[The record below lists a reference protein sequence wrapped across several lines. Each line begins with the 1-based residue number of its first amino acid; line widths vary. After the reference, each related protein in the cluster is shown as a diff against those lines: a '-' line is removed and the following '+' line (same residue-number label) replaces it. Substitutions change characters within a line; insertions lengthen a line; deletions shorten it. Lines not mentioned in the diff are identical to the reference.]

1 MTATPR
7 RRLATLASAV
17 VALATAAA
25 LVPGSAGAEV
35 AAGTAANS
43 RNDAYGWLAR
53 QINADGVIYNAQYDF
68 TDIGL
73 TIDTAGAL
81 RGSGRFAGTIA
92 RADKALRANAK
103 AYSGST
109 GGAAKLA
116 AYATDA
122 GLDATSFGGVDLVAK
137 VEGAIATS
145 APIAG
150 RLQQSENDYNNVLT
164 QAYAVEAL
172 ARSKSTKTRSALSFL
187 LRQQCSD
194 GAFRESLTE
203 DKTAAEQGCVDGA
216 AGNEPSTDA
225 TASAVLALVDVRG
238 YSSLTGPAL
247 TKARRWLIDHQYSSG
262 AFTQGTGTAVNTN
275 STGLAGAALGALQAC
290 GPASDAARF
299 VFGRQVLRTATGKL
313 GTQDGAIAYDT
324 AAYRAGQSDGIT
336 VETRDQWRRA
346 SAQAAPSL
354 ENLRVIECRS

>member
-25 LVPGSAGAEV
+25 LVPGAADAEV

-73 TIDTAGAL
+73 TIDTVSAL

-92 RADKALRANAK
+92 RADQALRANA
-103 AYSGST
+103 ASYAGST

-137 VEGAIATS
+137 VEDAIATS

-164 QAYAVEAL
+164 QAYAVETL
-172 ARSKSTKTRSALSFL
+172 ARSKSAKTRSAISFL
-187 LRQQCSD
+187 VQQQCSN
-194 GAFRESLTE
+194 GAFRESLTA

-216 AGNEPSTDA
+216 AGSEASTDA
-225 TASAVLALVDVRG
+225 TAIAVLALLDAPG
-238 YSSLTGPAL
+238 YSSLTRPAL
-247 TKARRWLIDHQYSSG
+247 TKARRWLIDHQWASG
-262 AFTQGTGTAVNTN
+262 AFTQGTGKGVNTN

-290 GPASDAARF
+290 GPASDAARY
-299 VFGRQVLRTATGKL
+299 VFGREVPRDQAGALK
-313 GTQDGAIAYDT
+313 TQIGAIAYDGT
-324 AAYRAGQSDGIT
+324 ARRIGSNEGIT